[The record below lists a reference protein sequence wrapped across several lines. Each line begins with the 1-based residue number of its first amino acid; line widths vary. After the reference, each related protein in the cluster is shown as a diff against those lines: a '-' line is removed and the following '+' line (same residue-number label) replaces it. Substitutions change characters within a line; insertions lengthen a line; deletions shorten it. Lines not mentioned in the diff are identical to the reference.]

1 MKYKKFIIAA
11 AIVVVAA
18 VLYFLQLNKAIA
30 SEQLK
35 NKQLQDQIAGLQNT
49 EVNKAQKTTE
59 QFIQAFFNYD
69 NTLDRYKNIKAYT
82 TEQGYRSTF
91 PSGMQPPTKGADIRS
106 RIDDLEIFEKQYSK
120 NKITTISI
128 FEVTTTFHDVPAT
141 AKMVIKTNVVSVGSE
156 WKIDD
161 VTILS
166 SQGTAN

>member
-1 MKYKKFIIAA
+1 MKYKKLIIAA

-18 VLYFLQLNKAIA
+18 VLYFVQLNKAIA
-30 SEQLK
+30 KEQQK
-35 NKQLQDQIAGLQNT
+35 NKHFQEEIASLKNT

-69 NTLDRYKNIKAYT
+69 NTLDRYKNIKTYT

-91 PSGMQPPTKGADIRS
+91 PSGMEPPTKGADIRS
-106 RIDDLEIFEKQYSK
+106 RINELEIFEKKYSK
-120 NKITTISI
+120 NEITTIST
-128 FEVTTTFHDVPAT
+128 FKVMTTFNDVPST
-141 AKMVIKTNVVSVGSE
+141 SKMVIKTNVVKVGSE

-166 SQGTAN
+166 SQGTSN